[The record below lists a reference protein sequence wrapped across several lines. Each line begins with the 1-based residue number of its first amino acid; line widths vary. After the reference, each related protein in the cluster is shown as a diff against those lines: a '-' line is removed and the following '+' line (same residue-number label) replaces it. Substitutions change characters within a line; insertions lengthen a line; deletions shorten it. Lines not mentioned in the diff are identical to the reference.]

1 VLVESYAGLG
11 VHTFLWIHRLFP
23 GNYRNF
29 VFVSVGLVDSAQF
42 KGVREL
48 GALEERVHSDLEK
61 YVHLARRLG
70 FYAEYRY
77 ALGTDVAQELES
89 ICRSL
94 GKEFPVLTVFAGRLV
109 FQRETLV
116 TRSLHDQTA
125 STLQRRLLFD
135 GIPVI
140 VLPVRVWDLR
150 TVRGPQAVP
159 A

>member
-1 VLVESYAGLG
+1 
-11 VHTFLWIHRLFP
+11 
-23 GNYRNF
+23 
-29 VFVSVGLVDSAQF
+29 GLVDSAQF
-42 KGVREL
+42 KGVGEL
-48 GALEERVHSDLEK
+48 GALEERVRSDLDK

-77 ALGTDVAQELES
+77 ALGTDAAQELEG

-94 GKEFPVLTVFAGRLV
+94 RAEFPMLTILAERLASH
-109 FQRETLV
+109 RETLV

-140 VLPVRVWDLR
+140 VLPVRVWD
-150 TVRGPQAVP
+150 VAQSMDAGSMAEP